1 MNTAARLV
9 GAALLPLCLSCQAGD
24 TRGPLDL
31 RMPRAERTMPRLF
44 IVPEP
49 AFATPPAHATL
60 SRPVLAFEDGEG
72 PVAIPR
78 GALRVQLSGD
88 ASLSLRP
95 RRNGLAVAWR
105 KRF

>member
-1 MNTAARLV
+1 MNAVLRL
-9 GAALLPLCLSCQAGD
+9 GGTLLLPLCLSCQAGD
-24 TRGPLDL
+24 GRGGALDL
-31 RMPRAERTMPRLF
+31 RMPRSERPLPRLL

-49 AFATPPAHATL
+49 AFATPPAQSL
-60 SRPVLAFEDGEG
+60 SRPALAFEDGEG
-72 PVAIPR
+72 PVSIPR